1 MIKKCEK
8 QKSCIS
14 IMKQKIET
22 SEAPNAIGPY
32 SQAIIVGDNIFL
44 SGQIPLDPKTM
55 KLVEGEENQIRR
67 VFDNVQAV
75 CKAAGCG
82 LNDIVKL
89 NISLQD
95 LSLFTKLNEIMLDY
109 FEEPYP
115 ARAALQV
122 ARLPLDSLIEVEA
135 IIIKEKS

>member
-1 MIKKCEK
+1 
-8 QKSCIS
+8 
-14 IMKQKIET
+14 MKQKIET
-22 SEAPNAIGPY
+22 PEAPSAIGPY
-32 SQAIIVGDNIFL
+32 SQAIKVGDSIFL
-44 SGQIPLDPKTM
+44 SGQIPLDPATM

-67 VFDNVQAV
+67 VFDNIQAV
-75 CKAAGCG
+75 CKAADCN

-89 NISLQD
+89 NVSLKD
-95 LSLFTKLNEIMLDY
+95 LSIFGKVNEIMLDY

-135 IIIKEKS
+135 IIIKEKG

>member
-1 MIKKCEK
+1 
-8 QKSCIS
+8 
-14 IMKQKIET
+14 MKQKIET
-22 SEAPNAIGPY
+22 PEAPSAIGPY
-32 SQAIIVGDNIFL
+32 SQAIKVGDSIFL
-44 SGQIPLDPKTM
+44 SGQIPLDPATM

-67 VFDNVQAV
+67 VFDNIQAV
-75 CKAAGCG
+75 CKAADCR

-89 NISLQD
+89 NISLKD
-95 LSLFTKLNEIMLDY
+95 LSIFGKVNEIMLDY

-135 IIIKEKS
+135 IIIKEKD

>member
-1 MIKKCEK
+1 
-8 QKSCIS
+8 
-14 IMKQKIET
+14 MKQKIET
-22 SEAPNAIGPY
+22 PEAPGAIGPY
-32 SQAIIVGDNIFL
+32 SQAIKVGDSIFL
-44 SGQIPLDPKTM
+44 SGQIPLDPATM

-67 VFDNVQAV
+67 VFDNIQAV
-75 CKAAGCG
+75 CKAADCN

-89 NISLQD
+89 NVSLKD
-95 LSLFTKLNEIMLDY
+95 LSIFGKVNEIMLDY

-135 IIIKEKS
+135 IIIKEKD